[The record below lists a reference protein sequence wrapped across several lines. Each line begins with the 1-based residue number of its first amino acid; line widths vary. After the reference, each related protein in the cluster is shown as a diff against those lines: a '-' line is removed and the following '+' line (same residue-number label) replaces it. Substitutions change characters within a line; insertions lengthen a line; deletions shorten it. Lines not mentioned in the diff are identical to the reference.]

1 MALVSFLARPKP
13 KIPFPGL
20 SLIQNQTETL
30 VTHGAVFIELD
41 FLSVSQYSKW
51 TKIEKKTDLANIW
64 PHVWSITYHKLASF
78 FPFFAFSLRL
88 TCCRCLAKN
97 AKKKK
102 KKKKENEWKKNDTE
116 KTIYS
121 EEKKKKLLTDPDG
134 EERKESQNKR
144 SNLVIFL
151 YYFYRIF
158 LFRIPVSHVMY
169 LSLTFLVKNFP
180 LSFSIVLFFVFARS
194 INCCFN

>member
-1 MALVSFLARPKP
+1 MALVSILARPKP

-30 VTHGAVFIELD
+30 VTHATVFIELD
-41 FLSVSQYSKW
+41 FISVSQYSKL

-64 PHVWSITYHKLASF
+64 PRVWSITYHKLASL

-97 AKKKK
+97 AKKKEK
-102 KKKKENEWKKNDTE
+102 EKKKENERKKNDTE
-116 KTIYS
+116 KTIHS
-121 EEKKKKLLTDPDG
+121 EELKKKLLTDPDG

-144 SNLVIFL
+144 SNLVNFL

-158 LFRIPVSHVMY
+158 LSRFQYRMSCIFRWP
-169 LSLTFLVKNFP
+169 F
-180 LSFSIVLFFVFARS
+180 
-194 INCCFN
+194 